1 MDGNRRWAKKNGKSI
16 PLSHKLGAENAKK
29 IAKAA
34 QELGVKYL
42 TLYAFSTE
50 NWNRSPSEVKYLM
63 SLLTN
68 YLKSDKNELIESN
81 MRLNI
86 IGDRD
91 KLSKKLIDNILKLAE
106 KTKNNTGLLLTI
118 ALNYGSRNEIIT
130 ATKKITQDILDKKL
144 NLKDI
149 NDKIF
154 SSYLYTN
161 DIPDPDLFIRPGGEY
176 RISNFLLWQIAYS
189 ELYFTEKYWPEF
201 TKEDLKQAIEE
212 FSNRERRYGK

>member
-1 MDGNRRWAKKNGKSI
+1 MDGNRRWAKKNSKSI

-86 IGDRD
+86 IGDSN

-106 KTKNNTGLLLTI
+106 KTKNNTGLVLTI
-118 ALNYGSRNEIIT
+118 ALNYGSRNEIIA

-161 DIPDPDLFIRPGGEY
+161 DLPDPDLFIRPGGEY